1 MSSEKAAAD
10 LVAAIDDLKRCES
23 RWFSRCDGFKASVR
37 AAEEDKRRIKEDER
51 RAAEWIKED
60 ERRAAEWWPDFFK
73 QTATGVAVMGIA
85 GLSGFAYRWAVAS
98 GVGAGV
104 ASGFVRRFYSKPKG
118 SDPNSRV

>member
-37 AAEEDKRRIKEDER
+37 AAERIEER
-51 RAAEWIKED
+51 IKED